1 MKKSLLF
8 LCVALSF
15 NASANPF
22 AKPIDGNAAPKKEA
36 EVVKAEQEFKP
47 VPEPKSVPAVKP
59 EQVGE
64 AVLNNES
71 GIPDFWRDVATG
83 YSVNTTQAN
92 TDAASAQIESD
103 KALADLAKMQREA
116 QAALAEFKRK
126 NGG

>member
-1 MKKSLLF
+1 M
-8 LCVALSF
+8 
-15 NASANPF
+15 
-22 AKPIDGNAAPKKEA
+22 
-36 EVVKAEQEFKP
+36 KAEQEFKP
-47 VPEPKSVPAVKP
+47 VPDPKSVPAVKP
-59 EQVGE
+59 EQVGA

-71 GIPDFWRDVATG
+71 GIPEFWRAVDTG